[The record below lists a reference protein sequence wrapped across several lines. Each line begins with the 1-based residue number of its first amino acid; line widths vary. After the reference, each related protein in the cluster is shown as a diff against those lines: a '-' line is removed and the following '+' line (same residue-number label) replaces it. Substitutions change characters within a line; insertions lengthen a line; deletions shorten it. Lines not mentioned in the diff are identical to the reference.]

1 MGESLRIQPLWEL
14 AIMSSNPD
22 LQAAQQRI
30 LDLSEFELIGAAERW
45 VNFAEERV
53 APNDVVSTIGGLRSH
68 DLRAIISDV
77 RQADRSLD
85 RARSLVVARLILF
98 AALSTPEQRDTVLNL
113 LNAPDDTLKA
123 GAALRFGTVAVALLL
138 LAGLLKGDAATEPD
152 MNPAYFSESTE
163 AETIVEALSGGAE
176 DDEVWQALDWLTSI
190 LNASQVTALLNAIG
204 LVSAGAAAAKFV
216 LERRKTGAMVLV
228 FPDGKE
234 VEIPPDKQAVVQ
246 RLMKRPAKER
256 QK

>member
-1 MGESLRIQPLWEL
+1 M
-14 AIMSSNPD
+14 MSSYPD
-22 LQAAQQRI
+22 LQTAQQRI

-53 APNDVVSTIGGLRSH
+53 AANDEYSTIGGLRSQ

-77 RQADRSLD
+77 RQAERSLD
-85 RARSLVVARLILF
+85 RPRSLVVARLILL
-98 AALSTPEQRDTVLNL
+98 AALSTSEQRAAVLHL
-113 LNAPDDTLKA
+113 LDAPDDTLKA
-123 GAALRFGTVAVALLL
+123 GVALRFGTVAVALLL
-138 LAGLLKGDAATEPD
+138 LAGLLKGDAGTEPE

-176 DDEVWQALDWLTSI
+176 DNEVWQVLDWLTSI

-204 LVSAGAAAAKFV
+204 LGSAGAAAAKFV
-216 LERRKTGAMVLV
+216 LERRKTGAMLLV

-234 VEIPPDKQAVVQ
+234 VEIPPDKQAAVQ
-246 RLMKRPAKER
+246 RLMKRPTKER